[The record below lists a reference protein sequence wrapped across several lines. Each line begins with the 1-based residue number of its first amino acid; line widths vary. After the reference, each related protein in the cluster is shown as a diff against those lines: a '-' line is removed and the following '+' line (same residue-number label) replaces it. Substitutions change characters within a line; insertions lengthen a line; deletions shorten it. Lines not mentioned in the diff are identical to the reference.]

1 MARPT
6 HLKEAL
12 NEESPLRDLVETGMG
27 AFTRGHGKLIAEE
40 QRSRIGDSLDLDAAS
55 KSEHPQAN
63 RWDYIISIPDLQTF
77 AGIEPHRAKDDEITV
92 VIQKKE
98 HADEYLRSHLRHGC
112 RITKW
117 FWVTEGR
124 VSFSKMD
131 RAHRRLDQRGVKF
144 VGRVLH
150 SFD

>member
-1 MARPT
+1 
-6 HLKEAL
+6 
-12 NEESPLRDLVETGMG
+12 MG
-27 AFTRGHGKLIAEE
+27 AFTGGHGKLIAED

-55 KSEHPQAN
+55 RVEHPQAN
-63 RWDYIISIPDLQTF
+63 RWDYIISIPASQTF
-77 AGIEPHRAKDDEITV
+77 AGIEPHSAKDDQISV

-98 HADEYLRSHLRHGC
+98 HAVEYLRSHLQHSC

-131 RAHRRLDQRGVKF
+131 RARRRLDQKGIRF
-144 VGRVLH
+144 VGRVLR
-150 SFD
+150 SFE